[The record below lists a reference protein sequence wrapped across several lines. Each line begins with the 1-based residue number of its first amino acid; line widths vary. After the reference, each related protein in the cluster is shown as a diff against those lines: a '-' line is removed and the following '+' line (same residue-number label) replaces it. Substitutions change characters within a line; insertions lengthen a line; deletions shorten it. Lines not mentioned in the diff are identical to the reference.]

1 MAITLSSKY
10 LDELKKKGSNNPNII
25 IAAEI
30 LFTSFI
36 ADGTYLA
43 DGSITAVGSES
54 AGAEKWGW
62 STGGFSDVMPI
73 LGTVSSL
80 QNKLNIKGGF
90 SSLGQ
95 ITVTIQGRDN
105 FLDLIRDQYLK
116 NRRVTRMDGFDVAG
130 FTYADYAPTF
140 TGKILDWTRNGDTL
154 SLTIG
159 DDALVDTKRK
169 IPTEN
174 DTKTQVRDYRS
185 MNPVDIMLDILKS
198 EPISIPEALI
208 DTAQFESE
216 RDIWLA
222 PLVFDRVLTKP
233 EQALDLL
240 AELQR
245 DTNSFIIHDGEKI
258 TFKYFG
264 PPAPG
269 ENVEE
274 WTDDNAIL
282 QDSLSVKSGY
292 QDKFYNRIII
302 YYDYDEDG
310 NNKNESY
317 SRANITVD
325 ASSQGSTQWDE
336 SSTLEVK
343 SRWIRTIAYTQ
354 TSTVAGVTIYHAS
367 ISNDTGD
374 GSLIYNNTNNT
385 LTWTPPGDSVGATVK
400 LNKDGY
406 YQIFGADTTKFV
418 RVVVTTASLPSS
430 NKTDTITIS
439 SLNGEALASSLGS
452 KLLQRHRDPVPSINF
467 TVDLNKVSLEGGFLK
482 PTDPINITSNE
493 VSYKGVDSL
502 NRERFMLTS
511 VRPDFANGT
520 VAIEALKAGLPA
532 DNSVKYGFIAPA
544 GQPDYPTASITER
557 EYAYI
562 GRASDNKVNAGTVDG
577 YVIYY

>member
-1 MAITLSSKY
+1 MAITLSSKF
-10 LDELKKKGSNNPNII
+10 LEELKKKGYNNPNII
-25 IAAEI
+25 IEAEI

-36 ADGTYLA
+36 ADGTYIA

-54 AGAEKWGW
+54 AGTEKWGD
-62 STGGFSDVMPI
+62 STGGFSDVAPI

-80 QNKLNIKGGF
+80 QNKLDIKGGF
-90 SSLGQ
+90 ATLGQ
-95 ITVTIQGRDN
+95 ITVDIKGRDN
-105 FLDLIRDQYLK
+105 FLDLIKNQYLK
-116 NRRVTRMDGFDVAG
+116 NRRVTRKDGFDVAG
-130 FTYADYAPTF
+130 FAYSDYAPTF
-140 TGKILDWTRNGDTL
+140 TGKILDWTRSGDTL

-169 IPTEN
+169 LPIEN
-174 DTKTQVRDYRS
+174 ETKTQFIDYRS
-185 MNPVDIMLDILKS
+185 MNPVDIMLDILKVQLG
-198 EPISIPEALI
+198 IPAERV
-208 DTAQFESE
+208 DTAKFESE

-222 PLVFDRVLTKP
+222 GIVFDRVLTKP
-233 EQALDLL
+233 EQALNIL

-245 DTNSFIIHDGEKI
+245 DTNSFIVHDGEKI
-258 TFKYFG
+258 SFKYFG

-292 QDKFYNRIII
+292 QDKHYTRIVI
-302 YYDYDEDG
+302 YYDHDEDG
-310 NNKNESY
+310 NNKAESY

-325 ASSQGSTQWDE
+325 ANAESSTQWDE
-336 SSTLEVK
+336 SSTLYIK

-354 TSTVAGVTIYHAS
+354 TSNISGVTIYHAS
-367 ISNDTGD
+367 ISNETGG
-374 GSLIYNNTNNT
+374 GSLDYNDTNNT
-385 LTWTPPGDSVGATVK
+385 LTWTPPGDVIGTTVT
-400 LNKDGY
+400 LNKDGTF
-406 YQIFGADTTKFV
+406 QVFGLDTTKFI

-439 SLNGEALASSLGS
+439 TLNGEALASSLGN
-452 KLLQRHRDPVPSINF
+452 KLLQRHRDPVPSISF
-467 TVDLNKVSLEGGFLK
+467 TVDMNKVSLEGGFLK

-502 NRERFMLTS
+502 SRERFMLTS
-511 VRPDFANGT
+511 VRPNFANGT
-520 VAIEALKAGLPA
+520 IGIEAVKAGLPS

-544 GQPDYPTASITER
+544 GQPDYPTASETQR

-577 YVIYY
+577 YYIYY